1 MIQSVADISNKKAL
15 KLFQDLD
22 LVKLIKVN
30 QKKVV
35 HMSIRPSLKKKMSK
49 LSFAEIDS
57 QLSALR
63 NG

>member
-22 LVKLIKVN
+22 LVKLIKLN
-30 QKKVV
+30 QKKDVL
-35 HMSIRPSLKKKMSK
+35 MSIPPNLKKKMSK
-49 LSFAEIDS
+49 LSFTEIDS